1 MVYSACFYFL
11 SDYTTTPAPT
21 TTPSTPA
28 TDPTATKDPQTNNG
42 GKYNLY
48 S

>member
-11 SDYTTTPAPT
+11 SDYATTPAPT
-21 TTPSTPA
+21 TTPSTTV
-28 TDPTATKDPQTNNG
+28 TDPNVTNAQPTNNG
-42 GKYNLY
+42 KNNLY

>member
-11 SDYTTTPAPT
+11 SDYTTTPPPT
-21 TTPSTPA
+21 TTPSTTV
-28 TDPTATKDPQTNNG
+28 TDPNAAKAPQNNS